1 MISPPASQPLQSKA
15 PLASNFADV
24 RLPPLPALPG
34 MTSAAECRFLYWLA
48 STQFDGEGAV
58 VEVGSWL
65 GRSTVHLAAGLR
77 DGGHATKLHCF
88 DGFTWAFGDSAKSDL
103 ALRPGQNFQPYFER
117 NVAPFEDR
125 IVAHRSKISDLTWDG
140 GPIGLLFLDAPKRL
154 DDIITTFEVLGP
166 HLIPGKSL
174 IACQDYLYFP
184 AYAMAVTLYAL
195 GARGE
200 LSQLVLDG
208 STVAFKVR
216 QAINPRDG
224 TWPNLD
230 LSAWSRTE
238 VETAWRDIL
247 APLHPRARE
256 RLEPG
261 RALNLYDIG
270 ERGAALEAIRALPMT
285 PFQSDKM
292 RSLARSHHYLSYPAL
307 FDAAGCP
314 GSLPQ
319 RALIP
324 VKRLRDFTRRVRRR
338 S

>member
-1 MISPPASQPLQSKA
+1 MPAA
-15 PLASNFADV
+15 DFAEV
-24 RLPPLPALPG
+24 SLPALPALPG
-34 MTSAAECRFLYWLA
+34 MTSAAECRYLYWLT
-48 STQFDGEGAV
+48 STRFDDSGAV
-58 VEVGSWL
+58 VEVGPWL

-77 DGGHATKLHCF
+77 DGGHGAKLHCF

-125 IVAHRSKISDLTWDG
+125 IVAHRTEIADLTWDG

-154 DDIITTFEVLGP
+154 EDIVTTFEVLGP
-166 HLIPGKSL
+166 HLVPGKSV

-195 GARGE
+195 GRRVE
-200 LSQLVLDG
+200 LTQVVLDG
-208 STVAFKVR
+208 STAAFKVR
-216 QAINPRDG
+216 QAIDPRDG

-230 LSAWSRTE
+230 LRAWPRAE
-238 VETAWRDIL
+238 VEAAWRRIL

-261 RALNLYDIG
+261 RALHLYDIG
-270 ERGAALEAIRALPMT
+270 ERTAAVEAIRALPMT
-285 PFQSDKM
+285 PFQSDKL
-292 RSLARSHHYLSYPAL
+292 RSLSRSHHYLSYPAL
-307 FDAAGCP
+307 FDAAGFP
-314 GSLPQ
+314 GGLSWK
-319 RALIP
+319 ALIP
-324 VKRLRDFTRRVRRR
+324 IKRLRDFAKRIRRR